1 MEKIIYLH
9 SKNIGHLFLES
20 RPEEDFGFNYEIH
33 EDYREIGETYYGLVS
48 IDKLIESLQEL
59 TSKGANYVSCRWH
72 GDYQELDLYG
82 VEYRLATDEEIT
94 VHRDNLKKQKRHD
107 ILNEIA
113 QLESKIKVLKKDRKS
128 VV

>member
-1 MEKIIYLH
+1 MEKIIYLY
-9 SKNIGHLFLES
+9 SKNIGHLFLEL

-33 EDYREIGETYYGLVS
+33 EDYQEIGETYYGLVS
-48 IDKLIESLQEL
+48 IDKLIGSLQEL

-72 GDYQELDLYG
+72 SDHQELDLYG

-94 VHRDNLKKQKRHD
+94 VHCDNLKKQKRHD

-113 QLESKIKVLKKDRKS
+113 QLESKIKSLKNRLDE
-128 VV
+128 